1 MEPLVV
7 IGAAAVI
14 VCGFMTG
21 SEVVKDLK
29 SDGSWE
35 AAQEYLKLLRTVA
48 LQLGHRLGRAKTR
61 KVMYYRWT

>member
-1 MEPLVV
+1 
-7 IGAAAVI
+7 
-14 VCGFMTG
+14 MTG